1 MAALAT
7 VTVLSSY
14 NRGCVAHRAL
24 RIYPLTLWRNSSP
37 TSYTVEDREEGHPG
51 ISLVGAIEQITKE
64 MQVKDLEEDYNL
76 GSQKEFTEGEEG
88 GPGVRKA
95 LQSALF
101 ASTFAL

>member
-1 MAALAT
+1 
-7 VTVLSSY
+7 
-14 NRGCVAHRAL
+14 
-24 RIYPLTLWRNSSP
+24 
-37 TSYTVEDREEGHPG
+37 
-51 ISLVGAIEQITKE
+51 